1 MCKVQYELQY
11 SLCTATPSPHTKP
24 TLFEGRERLYTGYMR
39 YNQME
44 TALWGREGGRI
55 EDHGFTRYNFVSVIF
70 RASVLF
76 ALPLIGRIFLS
87 KGKCPDKNFSSNIFK
102 AKFTKCSRSKHL
114 TYIGA

>member
-1 MCKVQYELQY
+1 MCKVQYKLQY

-24 TLFEGRERLYTGYMR
+24 TLFERRERLYTGYMR

-44 TALWGREGGRI
+44 TALWGREGWF
-55 EDHGFTRYNFVSVIF
+55 EDRSFTRYNFVSVIF

-87 KGKCPDKNFSSNIFK
+87 KGKRPDKNLSSNIFK